1 MCRKMKA
8 AVMIAVMI
16 AVIVICRDAGK
27 RLKES
32 IMEAAETGAEA
43 SGSCLIVLD
52 PGHGGIDAGKTGI
65 NGAKEKD
72 INLNIALY
80 IKKLLEKEKIS
91 VIMTRAEDCRL
102 AETQVEDLKER
113 VRIMNEEQPVL
124 AVSIHQNSY
133 HDESV
138 RGAQV
143 FYYSDSAK
151 GKKAGE
157 IMQNALNENLEGNG
171 KEAKANRSYY
181 ILKKTEVPVI
191 IVECGFLSNYEEAE
205 KLADE
210 EYQQTMADVVREG
223 IVNYIGNSGS

>member
-1 MCRKMKA
+1 MKEKGKYVVA
-8 AVMIAVMI
+8 AVLLI
-16 AVIVICRDAGK
+16 
-27 RLKES
+27 
-32 IMEAAETGAEA
+32 
-43 SGSCLIVLD
+43 CLIVFCLNAGGVLRSKIQKSREVSGETAPLLVLLD

>member
-1 MCRKMKA
+1 MKEKGKYVVA
-8 AVMIAVMI
+8 AVLLI
-16 AVIVICRDAGK
+16 
-27 RLKES
+27 
-32 IMEAAETGAEA
+32 
-43 SGSCLIVLD
+43 CLIVFCLNAGGVLRSKIQKSREVSGETAPPLVLLD

-80 IKKLLEKEKIS
+80 LKKLLEKEKIS

>member
-1 MCRKMKA
+1 MQAEYCGARY
-8 AVMIAVMI
+8 
-16 AVIVICRDAGK
+16 K
-27 RLKES
+27 R
-32 IMEAAETGAEA
+32 AERYPGETAPP
-43 SGSCLIVLD
+43 LVLLD

-171 KEAKANRSYY
+171 KEAKQTD
-181 ILKKTEVPVI
+181 LI
-191 IVECGFLSNYEEAE
+191 IF
-205 KLADE
+205 
-210 EYQQTMADVVREG
+210 
-223 IVNYIGNSGS
+223 

>member
-1 MCRKMKA
+1 MVFYHNLR
-8 AVMIAVMI
+8 
-16 AVIVICRDAGK
+16 
-27 RLKES
+27 
-32 IMEAAETGAEA
+32 
-43 SGSCLIVLD
+43 VLS
-52 PGHGGIDAGKTGI
+52 
-65 NGAKEKD
+65 
-72 INLNIALY
+72 IALY